1 MVSPISMMFYL
12 LLFSFILPSGS
23 VLGIPVKILLTMG
36 ILFFI
41 AIELSRVKN
50 FKLNRNIVLILI
62 IMCVMCVWAGISI
75 VNGYNDGLKSIIISF
90 FSLLAVI
97 IIAQLCF
104 DNGWADVQTALKVLC
119 VASAFYVMFKL
130 LLEAMLIVGVV
141 SYDMCD
147 VFFRN
152 VLDAEWMSLQFNF
165 GPVPMYRITTANDTI
180 PLIVYCFD
188 VALRKRKLSHRIA
201 MIAVMFLYV
210 MIVYSRVIIVQF
222 AFVTVFSVY
231 IFIKN
236 MGFTVKNT
244 LMCISAVVVVFAMC
258 AFLIYYQDGIL
269 IEHLKETFLYRFS
282 GRQVAYSDGARNEQG
297 IYLLNGFMQSP
308 AWGHGLGAYVK
319 ECIRSHMSPYSYEL
333 EYVSYLYE
341 FGIIGFVLIIGGF
354 MFVFYKMSVG
364 LCKYKNAKILLI
376 VNFLIWAA
384 KPMFNPSFLSSTSGM
399 TIVTFMV
406 LSLYYNKVYIGKA
419 GISNE

>member
-1 MVSPISMMFYL
+1 MVSPISTMFYL
-12 LLFSFILPSGS
+12 LLFLFVLPSGS

-36 ILFFI
+36 IIFFI
-41 AIELSRVKN
+41 VIESSRVKN
-50 FKLNRNIVLILI
+50 IKLNRSIVLILI
-62 IMCVMCVWAGISI
+62 ILCIMCVWAAISV
-75 VNGYNDGLKSIIISF
+75 VNGYNDGLKSILISF

-104 DNGWADVQTALKVLC
+104 DNGWADVQTSFNVLRIAAASY
-119 VASAFYVMFKL
+119 VAFKL
-130 LLEAMLIVGVV
+130 LLEVMLIVGVI

-147 VFFRN
+147 IFFRN

-165 GPVPMYRITTANDTI
+165 GSIPMYRITTSNDTI

-188 VALRKRKLSHRIA
+188 IALKKRRLLYRIS

-222 AFVTVFSVY
+222 AFITVFSIF

-236 MGFTVKNT
+236 GGITVKNAV
-244 LMCISAVVVVFAMC
+244 MCISAVFIVIFMC
-258 AFLIYYQDGIL
+258 VFLIYYQDGVL
-269 IEHLKETFLYRFS
+269 IEYLKETFLYRFS
-282 GRQVAYSDGARNEQG
+282 GKQVEYSDGARNEQG

-319 ECIRSHMSPYSYEL
+319 DCVRSHVSPYSYEL

-341 FGIIGFVLIIGGF
+341 FGIIGFFLIIGGF

-364 LCKYKNAKILLI
+364 LCKHKSAKLLLM

-384 KPMFNPSFLSSTSGM
+384 KPLFNPSFLSSTSGM

-406 LSLYYNKVYIGKA
+406 LALYYNNVYTGKA
-419 GISNE
+419 GIINE